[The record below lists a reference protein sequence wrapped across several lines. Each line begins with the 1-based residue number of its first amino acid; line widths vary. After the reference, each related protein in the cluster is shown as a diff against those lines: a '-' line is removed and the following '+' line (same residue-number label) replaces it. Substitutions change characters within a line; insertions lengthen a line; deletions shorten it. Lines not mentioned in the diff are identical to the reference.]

1 MSEIIRIKK
10 GFDIK
15 LQGSAEINLKEIPV
29 SKHYAIKPDDFI
41 GIKPKISIQEGD
53 NVKAGTVLFSDK
65 DNPQILFCSPVS
77 GKIAHIDRGE
87 RRSLLSIVIETS
99 GVLEYEGFDTK
110 NWENMNSGQIAEI
123 MQKAGAW
130 PYIKQRPYNIIAR
143 PGIQPKAVFVS
154 AFDTAPLAPDYDFVL
169 RGRKKQFQAGIKVL
183 NILSNLKIQLGINAN
198 RLLNEVF
205 TDLEGV
211 ELHRFSGPHPAGN
224 AGIQIHHVSPV
235 NKGEIVWVINP
246 QDVATIGNLFLT
258 GIHDAS
264 KIIALTGSQIIK
276 PQYYKTING
285 VQVSE
290 ILKDNMVGLENRI
303 ISGNVLTGK
312 KISPEGYIGFYDNQL
327 TIIPEGH
334 QREFLGWA
342 LPGLDKLSL
351 SKSYFSWLWPQK
363 KYKVNTNLNGEDRAY
378 VMSGQYEKLLPM
390 DILPVHLIKAIL
402 AEDIDLMEQ
411 LGIYEVVEEDFALCE
426 FACTSKINVQE
437 ILRKGLDLVRKEMN

>member
-15 LQGSAEINLKEIPV
+15 LQGQAEINLTEIPKA
-29 SKHYAIKPDDFI
+29 KHYALKPTDFI
-41 GIKPKISIQEGD
+41 GIKPKISVQEGES
-53 NVKAGTVLFSDK
+53 VKAGSELFADK
-65 DNPQILFCSPVS
+65 DNPQIRFCSPIS

-87 RRSLLSIVIETS
+87 RRTLLDIVVEASET
-99 GVLEYEGFDTK
+99 VEYQEFSTK
-110 NWENMNSGQIAEI
+110 NWESMSSGQIAEI
-123 MQKAGAW
+123 IQQAGAW

-143 PGIQPKAVFVS
+143 PGIKPKAVFVS
-154 AFDTAPLAPDYDFVL
+154 TFDTSPLAPDYDFIL
-169 RGRKKQFQAGIKVL
+169 RGRKKEFQAGIKVL
-183 NILSNLKIQLGINAN
+183 NILSNLKVQMGINAK

-211 ELHRFSGPHPAGN
+211 ELHRFSGPHPSGN
-224 AGIQIHHVSPV
+224 PGIQIHHVSPI
-235 NKGEIVWVINP
+235 NKGEIIWVINP
-246 QDVATIGNLFLT
+246 QDVAIIGKLFLS
-258 GIHDAS
+258 GIHDSS
-264 KIIALTGSQIIK
+264 KIIALTGSQVIK
-276 PQYYKTING
+276 PQYYKIYNG
-285 VQVSE
+285 IQVSD
-290 ILKDNMVGLENRI
+290 ILKDNTVGSENRI
-303 ISGNVLTGK
+303 ISGNILTGN
-312 KISPEGYIGFYDNQL
+312 KINLEGYIGFYDNQL

-342 LPGLDKLSL
+342 LPGLEKLSL
-351 SKSYFSWLWPQK
+351 SKSYFSWLWPEK
-363 KYKVNTNLNGEDRAY
+363 KYKVNTNLHGEDRAY
-378 VMSGQYEKLLPM
+378 VMSGQYEKMLPM